1 MIKVILFFML
11 LTALIWGGLLVFQ
24 KMNGSQLFSLTKAF
38 IYATISSSIAIM
50 LMIIFVILF

>member
-1 MIKVILFFML
+1 MIKITLVFIL
-11 LTALIWGGLLVFQ
+11 LTVLICAGILAFQ

-50 LMIIFVILF
+50 LMTIFVILF